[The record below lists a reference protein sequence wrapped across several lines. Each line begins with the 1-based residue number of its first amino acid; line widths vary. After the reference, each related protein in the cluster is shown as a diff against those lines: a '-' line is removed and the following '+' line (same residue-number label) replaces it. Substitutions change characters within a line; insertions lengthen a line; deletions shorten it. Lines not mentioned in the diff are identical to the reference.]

1 MVSKM
6 TSIFS
11 RRADTRVPRTWRCF
25 RKDWKY
31 YKDRAR
37 SLKASEARRI
47 GRVLC
52 ENIARSSTFRWTPQR
67 RNGYYSKQKNSSMRV
82 CNVAKKRFRACCA
95 EKFQQQEIID
105 ARTRLRSEEAVIYSP
120 RFVSPTSLI
129 AGKFEQGL
137 SGYGRKPPSGG
148 AVHGYQTTGCP
159 LSNSVRKHELVY
171 LQYMVVPN
179 E

>member
-47 GRVLC
+47 GKVLC
-52 ENIARSSTFRWTPQR
+52 ENIARSSTFRWTPQK
-67 RNGYYSKQKNSSMRV
+67 RNGYYSKQKFSSMRV
-82 CNVAKKRFRACCA
+82 CGGGRKRFRAFFD
-95 EKFQQQEIID
+95 ETGLRQKIID
-105 ARTRLRSEEAVIYSP
+105 ARSRLRSEKAVIYSP
-120 RFVSPTSLI
+120 RFPSPTSLTQRI
-129 AGKFEQGL
+129 EQGL
-137 SGYGRKPPSGG
+137 
-148 AVHGYQTTGCP
+148 
-159 LSNSVRKHELVY
+159 
-171 LQYMVVPN
+171 
-179 E
+179 

>member
-67 RNGYYSKQKNSSMRV
+67 RNGYYSKQKISSMRD
-82 CNVAKKRFRACCA
+82 CDVAKKRFRACCA
-95 EKFQQQEIID
+95 EKFQQQETID
-105 ARTRLRSEEAVIYSP
+105 ARSRLRSEEAVIYSP

-129 AGKFEQGL
+129 AGNSSRALVGKAENPTRGARCMGL
-137 SGYGRKPPSGG
+137 I
-148 AVHGYQTTGCP
+148 
-159 LSNSVRKHELVY
+159 LLV
-171 LQYMVVPN
+171 VK
-179 E
+179 